1 MSIVIKNV
9 SKRYSR
15 AKVNALENICTEI
28 PEGNFG
34 LLGENG
40 AGKSTLLKILATV
53 SGLDKGEVYYDEY
66 DIAKDTV
73 SVRDMLGYLPQKFD
87 FFEKLTVYEMLE
99 YIALLKGVSAN
110 SIRSEIE
117 SLLED
122 FNLSEKE
129 NVVISKLSGGMKQRV
144 AIAQALLGNPKYV
157 ILDEPTVGLD
167 PTERLRFRNVLNNR
181 KKETNII
188 LSTHIISDIAM
199 MCENVGIMKAG
210 KIIYCGPVVDLLKKV
225 DGKVFA
231 EIVPDDSEIKEENY
245 GKIISLN
252 RKQEGLEVRY
262 IAESGTN
269 KVIPT
274 LEDAYFYM
282 TNMNEGL

>member
-28 PEGNFG
+28 PNGKFG

-122 FNLSEKE
+122 FNLSEMRM
-129 NVVISKLSGGMKQRV
+129 L
-144 AIAQALLGNPKYV
+144 
-157 ILDEPTVGLD
+157 
-167 PTERLRFRNVLNNR
+167 
-181 KKETNII
+181 
-188 LSTHIISDIAM
+188 
-199 MCENVGIMKAG
+199 
-210 KIIYCGPVVDLLKKV
+210 
-225 DGKVFA
+225 
-231 EIVPDDSEIKEENY
+231 
-245 GKIISLN
+245 
-252 RKQEGLEVRY
+252 
-262 IAESGTN
+262 
-269 KVIPT
+269 
-274 LEDAYFYM
+274 
-282 TNMNEGL
+282 